1 MSHPVPRLR
10 RTPAA
15 LLVLVLSTA
24 MLAAACGG
32 GGGGDSSTK
41 ASDTTQKGDV
51 PAGDVAVV
59 SGKDVSKTDLDK
71 LMLTAQQ
78 NYKSA
83 KRTFPKKGTNEY
95 EQLKQQAVAQLIQ
108 QAQLEVG
115 ADREGVQVSSADVDK
130 QLL

>member
-1 MSHPVPRLR
+1 MSNSVRRLR

-15 LLVLVLSTA
+15 LLLLVLAVA

-32 GGGGDSSTK
+32 GGGSSDTK
-41 ASDTTQKGDV
+41 ASDTTWTTQKGDV
-51 PAGDVAVV
+51 PAGAIAVV
-59 SGKDVSKTDLDK
+59 SGKDVEKTELDK

-83 KRTFPKKGTNEY
+83 KRAFPKKGTNEY

-108 QAQLEVG
+108 QVQLDVG
-115 ADREGVQVSSADVDK
+115 AQREGVS
-130 QLL
+130 